1 MAIPRNG
8 IISDV
13 YESANIRKYLDSDV
27 FTDGKKSHLTISL
40 NMSELNKDEKKA
52 IATLLKSTSRLLSHL
67 QKSPGFQQFVKE
79 SRQSKGEANSNS
91 KTK

>member
-1 MAIPRNG
+1 
-8 IISDV
+8 
-13 YESANIRKYLDSDV
+13 
-27 FTDGKKSHLTISL
+27 
-40 NMSELNKDEKKA
+40 MSELNKDEKKA